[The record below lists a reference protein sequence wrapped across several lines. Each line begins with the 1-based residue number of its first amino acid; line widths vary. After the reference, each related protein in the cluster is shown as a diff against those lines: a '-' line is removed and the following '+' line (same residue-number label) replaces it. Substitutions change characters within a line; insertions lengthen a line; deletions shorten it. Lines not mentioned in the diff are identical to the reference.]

1 MYITDKRFKQGLCS
15 YIKYTYGVEVEP
27 NRIYV
32 FKYDYSW
39 DTTRSEYAITQ
50 YKECVGDPFPSR
62 IPANE
67 VDKWGMILSRK
78 DKINK
83 IKSKYNDIRTNM

>member
-15 YIKYTYGVEVEP
+15 YIKHIYGVEVEP

-32 FKYDYSW
+32 FKYDYLGLKSPVY
-39 DTTRSEYAITQ
+39 SITK
-50 YKECVGDPFPSR
+50 YEGYHTSSR
-62 IPANE
+62 IPDTFSSDE
-67 VDKWGMILSRK
+67 VDKWGVILSRK

-83 IKSKYNDIRTNM
+83 IRDGRNR